1 MYTDS
6 ELDLEAGDALK
17 ALPSATD
24 IMSTQHTSKE
34 DDEATHFHNLVQAAI
49 TGDPKFAY
57 RYLSFDVLH
66 KLVLLNHQHR
76 LSLHVRDIVRDK
88 TVKEE
93 QVAQIDRD
101 LHNYR
106 TLHSTRS

>member
-1 MYTDS
+1 
-6 ELDLEAGDALK
+6 
-17 ALPSATD
+17 
-24 IMSTQHTSKE
+24 
-34 DDEATHFHNLVQAAI
+34 
-49 TGDPKFAY
+49 
-57 RYLSFDVLH
+57 VLH